1 MLEDY
6 EKVNLKIGL
15 LSYRSHHYSG
25 GQGIDVKHLSKDL
38 SYLGHEVSVLS
49 GQPYPELDDS
59 IELIKIPSLGMFETG
74 DRMKLFSLKLLFK
87 PLDLYEWLT
96 VMTGGFPE
104 PYTYGRRV
112 YKFLKSNKKDFDV
125 ILDNQSL
132 CGSLLKIQEIL
143 PLAVTIH
150 HPITKDHKLEM
161 ENAANWKEKL
171 SSMRWHNFLPM
182 QKRVAPKLNKIICVS
197 GPSKEDI
204 IKEFLVDDKKIEVIL
219 NGIDIDKFVP
229 GSKDLVQVNKIITTA
244 SADIPLKGLKYLI
257 LALPKILKSFPKT
270 TLTVIGKSPSNSE
283 VSKIIDKLDLNNIIS
298 FRSGISEDEIVHL
311 YHSSEIAVI
320 PSLYEGFG
328 FGAGEA
334 MACGVPLIST
344 HSGGLKEVVG
354 ESAVE
359 IMPSS
364 AEEIEKAVINL
375 FKNREKMKELSKKGR
390 QRMESKFD
398 WKLAASSYESSF
410 KDVIKAFN
418 NEHHKVQKT

>member
-1 MLEDY
+1 M
-6 EKVNLKIGL
+6 KIGL
-15 LSYRSHHYSG
+15 LSYRSHPYSG
-25 GQGIDVKHLSKDL
+25 GQGIYVKHLSKAL

-87 PLDLYEWLT
+87 PLDLYEWFT

-112 YKFLKSNKKDFDV
+112 YKYLKSNKKDFDV

-418 NEHHKVQKT
+418 NEHHKV

>member
-1 MLEDY
+1 M
-6 EKVNLKIGL
+6 KIGL
-15 LSYRSHHYSG
+15 LSYRSHPYSG
-25 GQGIDVKHLSKDL
+25 GQGIYVKHLSKAL
-38 SYLGHEVSVLS
+38 SNLGHEVSVLS
-49 GQPYPELDDS
+49 GQPYPELDDA

-112 YKFLKSNKKDFDV
+112 YKYLKRNKKDFDV

-132 CGSLLKIQEIL
+132 CGSLLKIQQIL

-150 HPITKDHKLEM
+150 HPITKDHKLEI
-161 ENAANWKEKL
+161 ENSANWKEKL

-204 IKEFLVDDKKIEVIL
+204 VKEFLVDDKKIEVIL
-219 NGIDIDKFVP
+219 NGIDINKFVP
-229 GSKDLVQVNKIITTA
+229 GSKDLIQVNRIITTA
-244 SADIPLKGLKYLI
+244 SADIPLKGLKYLV
-257 LALPKILKSFPKT
+257 LALPEILRSFPKT
-270 TLTVIGKSPSNSE
+270 TLIVIGKSPSNSE
-283 VSKIIDKLDLNNIIS
+283 VSNIIDKLNLNNIIS
-298 FRSGISEDEIVHL
+298 FRSGISEDEIVDL

-359 IMPSS
+359 IIPYS

-375 FKNREKMKELSKKGR
+375 FNNREKMKELSEKGR

-410 KDVIKAFN
+410 KDVIKTFN
-418 NEHHKVQKT
+418 NEHHKV